1 MKHVVITDLTEDN
14 SAKKVVEAEL
24 AEGRK
29 VYLTQAEY
37 SQEELDEFNAEK
49 DKWIVRCS
57 GSHYFLAD
65 SDSGED
71 ARGYYCGYFDLT
83 PEKAVFENGHFA
95 GFYLCTDGMNYSG
108 RGRFNFSIDE
118 WGYPG
123 SDMFKYIPYSA
134 KTHVFLFAEE
144 ETHRW
149 GDWGLLVRDPQKEY
163 KSYLDF

>member
-1 MKHVVITDLTEDN
+1 MKHVVITTAPCENSSEKVFEVKQTEDRKIFL
-14 SAKKVVEAEL
+14 AQAEYTEEEL
-24 AEGRK
+24 AEF
-29 VYLTQAEY
+29 T
-37 SQEELDEFNAEK
+37 AEK
-49 DKWIVRCS
+49 DKWIVRCA

-83 PEKAVFENGHFA
+83 PEKAVFEDGHFT

-108 RGRFNFSIDE
+108 RGRFNFSIDQ

-123 SDMFKYIPYSA
+123 SDVFDYVPFSA

-149 GDWGLLVRDPQKEY
+149 GDWGLLERDPQKEY